1 MCIFL
6 LVQILSSL
14 HEILMH
20 LLEVNS
26 FVTSYAK
33 CDFLKR
39 NLIPNHQLNCF
50 PYIAGKVKLS
60 YGMSCVHVKRNISE
74 WSITVCTTSRI
85 TKDRSSMLYMMFRR
99 SGNPSSWRQLEAY
112 NGTYVSYKKLLFAW
126 NFFAWKKRVSWHHHT
141 RNSDW
146 LFFFF

>member
-6 LVQILSSL
+6 LIQILSSL

-26 FVTSYAK
+26 FVTYAK

-50 PYIAGKVKLS
+50 PYIAGKVKIS

-74 WSITVCTTSRI
+74 WSITVCVRI
-85 TKDRSSMLYMMFRR
+85 KA
-99 SGNPSSWRQLEAY
+99 WRGSL
-112 NGTYVSYKKLLFAW
+112 
-126 NFFAWKKRVSWHHHT
+126 
-141 RNSDW
+141 DI
-146 LFFFF
+146 